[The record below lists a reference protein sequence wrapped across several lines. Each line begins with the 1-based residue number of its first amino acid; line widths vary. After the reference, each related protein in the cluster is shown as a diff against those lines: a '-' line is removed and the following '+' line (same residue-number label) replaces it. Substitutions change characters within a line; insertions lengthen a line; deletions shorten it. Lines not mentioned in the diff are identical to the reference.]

1 LYVQNVHS
9 KHPWQPEWRPRPLPY
24 GLPWTRGEGEGRG
37 GGKKEKKEK
46 KRRNCATILLDLVA
60 RYESKSIQIL
70 LI

>member
-1 LYVQNVHS
+1 MD
-9 KHPWQPEWRPRPLPY
+9 
-24 GLPWTRGEGEGRG
+24 EGEGRG

-60 RYESKSIQIL
+60 RYESKSIQFL

>member
-1 LYVQNVHS
+1 MEAAGRYHTGS
-9 KHPWQPEWRPRPLPY
+9 H
-24 GLPWTRGEGEGRG
+24 GRG
-37 GGKKEKKEK
+37 GRGRGGKKEKKEK